1 MSAFGGKAD
10 IIQEKAGIKKCSLMI
25 QSGHQVLLPI
35 SQFGPVRCLVLGLG
49 GTMKRRE
56 FIQALVGSTVC
67 WPLVAVAQQ
76 SGIPVIGYLGLTSAK
91 ADAYLLV
98 PFRRALSEAGFDE
111 GRNVVIEYQ
120 FAERDV
126 SRLPQLATELVR
138 RKVSVIFTGTSVSAL
153 ATKAATSTIPV
164 IFAIG
169 ADPVKSGLV
178 TSLNRPGGNLTG
190 ISFFTNQMEAKRL
203 ALLHEIVPKA
213 ELVGVL
219 LNPNNPFF
227 AKQSSDVEEASRAL
241 KLKIHI
247 ERASNAQEI
256 TKAFNE
262 FAQRKVGALL
272 VGADPYFNSQRS
284 LVIAPAAELRV
295 PAIYEWREFPE
306 AGGLMSYG
314 TSLTEAYRQAGD
326 FVARVLKGA
335 NPADLPVLQASKFE
349 FVINLKTAKA
359 LDRPSRHQ
367 FSRAPTKSSNNSNV
381 RYWPLA
387 LSGHPQG
394 RGQCLLS
401 GVNRTRVT

>member
-1 MSAFGGKAD
+1 M
-10 IIQEKAGIKKCSLMI
+10 
-25 QSGHQVLLPI
+25 
-35 SQFGPVRCLVLGLG
+35 R
-49 GTMKRRE
+49 RRE
-56 FIQALVGSTVC
+56 FITLVGSAMG
-67 WPLVAVAQQ
+67 WPLAAFAQQ
-76 SGIPVIGYLGLTSAK
+76 PAMPVVGYLGFTSAQ
-91 ADAYLLV
+91 ADAYLLA
-98 PFRRALSEAGFDE
+98 PFRKALSEAGFDE
-111 GRNVVIEYQ
+111 GRNVTIEYR

-126 SRLPQLATELVR
+126 GRLPQLASELVR
-138 RKVSVIFTGTSVSAL
+138 RKVAVICTGTTVSAL
-153 ATKAATSTIPV
+153 AATAATSTIPV

-227 AKQSSDVEEASRAL
+227 ANQSADVEEASRAL

-247 ERASNAQEI
+247 ERASNEGDVA
-256 TKAFNE
+256 KAFKE
-262 FAQRKVGALL
+262 FTQRKVGALL

-314 TSLTEAYRQAGD
+314 TSLTDAYRQAGD
-326 FVARVLKGA
+326 FVAR
-335 NPADLPVLQASKFE
+335 P
-349 FVINLKTAKA
+349 
-359 LDRPSRHQ
+359 
-367 FSRAPTKSSNNSNV
+367 
-381 RYWPLA
+381 
-387 LSGHPQG
+387 
-394 RGQCLLS
+394 
-401 GVNRTRVT
+401 